1 MDSRLPL
8 RIAFAVA
15 LLFTG
20 RSLAGAPAKELA
32 PTLDAT
38 PHQIFEWKSKSG
50 LRYTWVV
57 PAKKRGGHKPSLTVI
72 LHGTGLDYRWGH
84 ANHRPGEFRPNDVV
98 VSVDGTSPGPNGTRL
113 FLGKR
118 EDADRFH
125 EFLDE
130 VRGLFGV
137 SSVFLYGHSQG
148 GFFVVYFAGEYPA
161 DVDGVVAH
169 ASGAWNW
176 SRTTKEVERVA
187 IAFLHGTRD
196 PVVPYR
202 QSAGARDFYVEK
214 GFPLVHLRRLAGY
227 NHWPNAVRTG
237 ECLSWCEG
245 MTTSDPVA
253 TFQAA
258 EEILRTKKPDVY
270 RWETTVDYSA
280 AWELLERLESGRG
293 FDGVPRAILSRVRV
307 EKKRVESAA
316 SEHVREIAKHLSR
329 SKKLTLDG
337 RPWLGHLVS
346 LREDFRGV
354 DVVEKLA
361 DGISYDELL
370 ANQKD
375 AVKRLLEAWYRKD
388 ASPAEIFRAVN
399 AELPKAFLYEGF
411 PPELETKMS
420 EWREKAKDL
429 ELTQEDLAACERGF
443 VLWKKGWDDGIAE
456 YRKIWKKWR
465 R

>member
-1 MDSRLPL
+1 
-8 RIAFAVA
+8 
-15 LLFTG
+15 
-20 RSLAGAPAKELA
+20 
-32 PTLDAT
+32 
-38 PHQIFEWKSKSG
+38 
-50 LRYTWVV
+50 
-57 PAKKRGGHKPSLTVI
+57 
-72 LHGTGLDYRWGH
+72 
-84 ANHRPGEFRPNDVV
+84 
-98 VSVDGTSPGPNGTRL
+98 
-113 FLGKR
+113 
-118 EDADRFH
+118 
-125 EFLDE
+125 
-130 VRGLFGV
+130 
-137 SSVFLYGHSQG
+137 
-148 GFFVVYFAGEYPA
+148 
-161 DVDGVVAH
+161 
-169 ASGAWNW
+169 
-176 SRTTKEVERVA
+176 
-187 IAFLHGTRD
+187 
-196 PVVPYR
+196 
-202 QSAGARDFYVEK
+202 
-214 GFPLVHLRRLAGY
+214 
-227 NHWPNAVRTG
+227 
-237 ECLSWCEG
+237 

-329 SKKLTLDG
+329 SKLTLDG